1 MTVVK
6 ICTVDFTG
14 TNGVADTQT
23 RRHAIQT
30 RRVADLGGRR
40 SSSVKWQ
47 HQIDAA
53 LNMLFVH
60 QIDNPDL
67 FARLGIFCLNHA
79 MSI

>member
-23 RRHAIQT
+23 RRHAD
-30 RRVADLGGRR
+30 AGGRR

-53 LNMLFVH
+53 LSMLLVH

-67 FARLGIFCLNHA
+67 I
-79 MSI
+79 